1 MGGGSQRKQ
10 NQILPGDP
18 EDFCSESLESCWRAS
33 PLKGPFW
40 MLQGRQT
47 VGPKVGAERPVRDE
61 LGRDGRVGIAV
72 SGDER
77 SGQLPNTF

>member
-1 MGGGSQRKQ
+1 M
-10 NQILPGDP
+10 
-18 EDFCSESLESCWRAS
+18 
-33 PLKGPFW
+33 KGPFW